1 MADPIHQSPVTSH
14 FAKLCDIVAKLR
26 APGGCPWDA
35 EQTNETLL
43 PPLIEE
49 AYEVAG
55 AIRAADD
62 ANLREELGD
71 LILLAVMHAEIAN
84 ETGRFN
90 IDQVL
95 EEVTAKLIRRHP
107 HVFATSDVRD
117 SDGVVK
123 QWEAIKHEE
132 KNGAAGG
139 HYLSHLPAALPA
151 LMRAQK
157 AQKKA
162 ARVNFDWTDLSDV
175 VAKVD
180 EELAE
185 TKEAIASG
193 KSEAV
198 TDEIGDLLFAV
209 VNLAR
214 KSGLDAE
221 VALQRATDKFVAR
234 FNRVEDELR
243 GRGTNAEGMTKHE
256 SLGKG
261 VHLVS
266 RFDIR
271 HLLVILPVPNDPAD

>member
-1 MADPIHQSPVTSH
+1 MATSAH
-14 FAKLCDIVAKLR
+14 AFAKLCDIVAKLR

-55 AIRAADD
+55 AIRARDD

-71 LILLAVMHAEIAN
+71 VILLALMHSEIAN
-84 ETGRFN
+84 ETGRFH
-90 IDQVL
+90 IDEVL
-95 EEVTAKLIRRHP
+95 EEVTEKLIRRHP
-107 HVFATSDVRD
+107 HVFARSDV
-117 SDGVVK
+117 SDTAGVVK
-123 QWEAIKHEE
+123 QWEAIKHQE
-132 KNGAAGG
+132 KNGAGGG
-139 HYLSHLPAALPA
+139 HYLAHLPAALPA

-162 ARVNFDWTDLSDV
+162 ARVNFDWAQLSDV

-193 KSEAV
+193 DNAAV
-198 TDEIGDLLFAV
+198 ADEIGDLLFAV
-209 VNLAR
+209 ANLAR

-221 VALQRATDKFVAR
+221 SALQQATDKFVGR
-234 FNRVEDELR
+234 FNRVEDALRDSGKKLGEVGLAELDAIWNSIKKTPNGPSR
-243 GRGTNAEGMTKHE
+243 T
-256 SLGKG
+256 GK
-261 VHLVS
+261 
-266 RFDIR
+266 R
-271 HLLVILPVPNDPAD
+271 

>member
-1 MADPIHQSPVTSH
+1 VNRPDKRADRYSTHDSQITNH
-14 FAKLCDIVAKLR
+14 FERLCAIVAKLR
-26 APGGCPWDA
+26 APGGCPWDR
-35 EQTNETLL
+35 EQTNESLL

-55 AIRAADD
+55 AIRAKDD

-71 LILLAVMHAEIAN
+71 LVLLAVMHSEIAK
-84 ETGRFN
+84 ESGRFN
-90 IDQVL
+90 IEQVL

-107 HVFATSDVRD
+107 HVFATSEVRD
-117 SDGVVK
+117 AEGVVK

-132 KNGAAGG
+132 KNGGG
-139 HYLSHLPAALPA
+139 DRHYLSGLPAALPA

-185 TKEAIASG
+185 TKEAIGTRDSTKIA
-193 KSEAV
+193 
-198 TDEIGDLLFAV
+198 DEVGDLLFAV

-221 VALQRATDKFVAR
+221 SALQTATDKFVSR
-234 FNRVEDELR
+234 FDRVEDELR
-243 GRGTNAEGMTKHE
+243 ARGKKLGEVGLEELDEIWNELKMTTHE
-256 SLGKG
+256 
-261 VHLVS
+261 
-266 RFDIR
+266 
-271 HLLVILPVPNDPAD
+271 

>member
-1 MADPIHQSPVTSH
+1 MADPIHQSPVTTH
-14 FAKLCDIVAKLR
+14 FAKLRAIVAKLR

-55 AIRAADD
+55 AIRARDD

-71 LILLAVMHAEIAN
+71 LILLALMHSENAN
-84 ETGRFN
+84 ETGRFH
-90 IDQVL
+90 IDEVL

-107 HVFATSDVRD
+107 HVFARSKVSDAE
-117 SDGVVK
+117 GVVK

-132 KNGAAGG
+132 KNSTGGG

-162 ARVNFDWTDLSDV
+162 ARVNFDWTQLSDV

-193 KSEAV
+193 DNAAV
-198 TDEIGDLLFAV
+198 AEEIGDLLFAV

-221 VALQRATDKFVAR
+221 GALQSATDKFVSR
-234 FNRVEDELR
+234 FNHVEDELR
-243 GRGTNAEGMTKHE
+243 ARGKKLGEAGLEELDEIWNA
-256 SLGKG
+256 
-261 VHLVS
+261 
-266 RFDIR
+266 
-271 HLLVILPVPNDPAD
+271 